1 MIHLQFYVL
10 HDKAGHV
17 HAEVPVRKIFQ
28 CFSIFY
34 NLKLKR
40 LFQYI
45 KCMVFLPPN
54 IIQFQK
60 FMSQVI

>member
-40 LFQYI
+40 FFQLI
-45 KCMVFLPPN
+45 VSIHKMHDFLA
-54 IIQFQK
+54 
-60 FMSQVI
+60 S